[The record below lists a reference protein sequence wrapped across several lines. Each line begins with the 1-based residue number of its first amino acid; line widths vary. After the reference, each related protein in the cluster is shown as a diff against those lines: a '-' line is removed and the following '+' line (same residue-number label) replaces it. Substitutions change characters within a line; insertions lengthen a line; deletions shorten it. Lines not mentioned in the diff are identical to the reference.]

1 MKFQY
6 KIPDSPCLR
15 RTLSFCRSRRH
26 INSCTSPE
34 RSWRQRL
41 MWTLIIIIVVVVIV
55 DDDTYYWVY
64 LSSDPLFRVYYKVRQ
79 VLLQSATAFFLQSA
93 MVCNY
98 KVRQLF
104 CYKVRQV
111 LLQSVTDITKC
122 DNFITKCDRYYKVGQ
137 YTRAFFYFWAFLYR
151 SRKSACKITI
161 FQVLQRTL
169 THRHKFEFFFLALTP
184 HL

>member
-26 INSCTSPE
+26 INSCTPLE
-34 RSWRQRL
+34 RSWKQML
-41 MWTLIIIIVVVVIV
+41 MWTLIIILLSLLLLSLMTLITGF
-55 DDDTYYWVY
+55 TYPPTLYFKFITKCDKCY
-64 LSSDPLFRVYYKVRQ
+64 
-79 VLLQSATAFFLQSA
+79 
-93 MVCNY
+93 Y

-104 CYKVRQV
+104 YYKVRHV
-111 LLQSVTDITKC
+111 LLQSVTGITKC
-122 DNFITKCDRYYKVGQ
+122 DNFIAKCDRYYKVQQ
-137 YTRAFFYFWAFLYR
+137 YTRAFFCAFLYR

-169 THRHKFEFFFLALTP
+169 TLRRKFEFFFLALTP